1 MLSHGRD
8 LLSTPGP
15 SVVPDA
21 VLQAMHRPAP
31 NIYTGEMI
39 ELALSLYPDLQRVA
53 CTSADPVIYT
63 GNGHAAWEA
72 ALSNTLSKGD
82 KVLALAC
89 GRFTVGWAD
98 MAKGLGLD
106 VEIIES
112 NDHEAVDPEALR
124 QRLLS
129 DKGRDKDD
137 IKAVI
142 TTQTDTSSSVKNDIP
157 ALRQAID
164 DANHGA
170 LLMVD
175 CIASLG
181 CEPYYP
187 DDWGIDVTIAA
198 CQKGLMTPPG
208 LAFNFVGRKAW
219 LAHENAGLRTPYWN
233 WESRVHGAVFHQ
245 KSCGTP
251 PTHHYYGLRKALD
264 MLLDEGMPAVW
275 QRHRTLASAVWA
287 ATDAWSQESEI
298 RLNVAQIQ
306 ARSTAVT
313 TLLSGSVDAD
323 ALRTWCEQ
331 NTGLTL
337 GVGLA
342 VNATWGDR
350 PKNVFRIG
358 HMGHINATM
367 LMGAL
372 GAIDTGLKALA
383 IPHGSGALEAASNC
397 LANSFKSR

>member
-1 MLSHGRD
+1 MLSYGRD

-31 NIYTGEMI
+31 NIYTGELI

-53 CTSADPVIYT
+53 CTNADPVIYT

-89 GRFTVGWAD
+89 GRFTIGWAD

-112 NDHEAVDPEALR
+112 NNHEAIDPDTLR
-124 QRLLS
+124 QRLLADNCS
-129 DKGRDKDD
+129 
-137 IKAVI
+137 IKAII
-142 TTQTDTSSSVKNDIP
+142 TTQTDTSSSVKNDIR
-157 ALRQAID
+157 ALHQAIV
-164 DANHGA
+164 DANHSA

-187 DDWGIDVTIAA
+187 DEWGVDVTIAA

-208 LAFNFVGRKAW
+208 LAFNFVGPRAW
-219 LAHENAGLRTPYWN
+219 QAHETAGLRTPYWN

-245 KSCGTP
+245 KSAGTP

-264 MLLDEGMPAVW
+264 IILEEGMPAVW
-275 QRHRTLASAVWA
+275 QRHAALASAVWA
-287 ATDAWSQESEI
+287 ATEAWSRTGEI
-298 RLNVAQIQ
+298 RLNVVRAQ
-306 ARSTAVT
+306 ARSAAVT

-323 ALRTWCEQ
+323 ALRAWCEQ

-342 VNATWGDR
+342 VNTTWGDR
-350 PKNVFRIG
+350 PSNVFRIG

-372 GAIDTGLKALA
+372 GAIDTALKTLN
-383 IPHGSGALEAASNC
+383 IPHGPGALEAASSS
-397 LANSFKSR
+397 LANSFNNK